1 MMSKTTGASKQRT
14 QLKLFDL
21 TVIVVSLVIGM
32 GIFRSSYDVAREAHT
47 PFVFFGAWLFG
58 GVIALFGALTFAEIG
73 SRYPVTGGFYKVFSY
88 CYHPA
93 LAFMINCIIII
104 SNAAS
109 VSAVALI
116 GSGYLLGILPEGY
129 QTETVKQVVAL
140 VAVIVFFFLNYLGF
154 KMSVK
159 TQNVLM
165 VIKIAIILLVCLGIF
180 LPAAPAA
187 IAATSTTTTP
197 PDFWMLVKSFGAAM
211 IAVSFT
217 YGGYQ
222 QTINFG
228 GEVANPQRIIP
239 KAIFIG
245 IAIIVGLY
253 LLTNYAYYHVLG
265 FDGIQLSKNDLAA
278 RHMHAMFGGYS
289 YQVMSGLLFFCV
301 LAYVNIGLMSNPRAM
316 YAMADDGVLP
326 AALKR
331 QNDRQ
336 VLTVSLPIFA
346 AFSVI
351 TLFFADDFDKIL
363 SYVIFL
369 DSIGLA
375 TAVGSIFIL
384 RKKTRHLDESNA
396 PIFKLKWYPW
406 MPVIYILAYAFVS
419 VSIMIKD
426 LQAAAVGL
434 AMFAAFFPLYLL
446 SGRGKKTAG
455 NS

>member
-1 MMSKTTGASKQRT
+1 
-14 QLKLFDL
+14 
-21 TVIVVSLVIGM
+21 
-32 GIFRSSYDVAREAHT
+32 
-47 PFVFFGAWLFG
+47 
-58 GVIALFGALTFAEIG
+58 
-73 SRYPVTGGFYKVFSY
+73 
-88 CYHPA
+88 
-93 LAFMINCIIII
+93 
-104 SNAAS
+104 
-109 VSAVALI
+109 VALI
-116 GSGYLLGILPEGY
+116 GSGYLLGILPPGY

-140 VAVIVFFFLNYLGF
+140 VAVIVFFFVNYLGF

-165 VIKIAIILLVCLGIF
+165 VIKIIIIVFVCLGIF
-180 LPAAPAA
+180 FPA
-187 IAATSTTTTP
+187 STTAPVVQQAHATDIWTYI
-197 PDFWMLVKSFGAAM
+197 KAFGAAM

-228 GEVANPQRIIP
+228 GEVKDAQTILP

-245 IAIIVGLY
+245 ITIIVSLY
-253 LLTNYAYYHVLG
+253 LLTNFAYYHVLG
-265 FDGIQLSKNDLAA
+265 MDGIQLSKNDLAA
-278 RHMHAMFGGYS
+278 RHVQNMFGGYA
-289 YQVMSGLLFFCV
+289 YQVMSALLFFCV

-326 AALKR
+326 RALKR

-346 AFSVI
+346 AISVV

-384 RKKTRHLDESNA
+384 RKKTKHLDETNA
-396 PIFKLKWYPW
+396 PIYKMRGYPW
-406 MPVIYILAYAFVS
+406 MPIIYILAYAFVS
-419 VSIMIKD
+419 ISIMIKD
-426 LQAAAVGL
+426 LKAAGMGL

-446 SGRGKKTAG
+446 SRRSRKNREAERG
-455 NS
+455 

>member
-1 MMSKTTGASKQRT
+1 MKQRT

-21 TVIVVSLVIGM
+21 TIIVVSLVIGM
-32 GIFRSSYDVAREAHT
+32 GIFRSSYDVAKEAQS
-47 PFVFFGAWLFG
+47 PVIFFGAWLFG

-116 GSGYLLGILPEGY
+116 GAGYLKGILPPGY

-140 VAVIVFFFLNYLGF
+140 IAVIVFFCLNYLGF

-165 VIKIAIILLVCLGIF
+165 VIKIAIILFVCMGVF
-180 LPAAPAA
+180 LPANTGNPDPLVSNTAA
-187 IAATSTTTTP
+187 
-197 PDFWMLVKSFGAAM
+197 PDFWLYVKAFGAAM

-228 GEVANPQRIIP
+228 GEVNNPQRIIP

-245 IAIIVGLY
+245 ITIIVSLY
-253 LLTNYAYYHVLG
+253 LLTNYAYYHILG
-265 FDGIQLSKNDLAA
+265 MDGIQLSKNDLAA
-278 RHMHAMFGGYS
+278 RHVQAMFGGYA
-289 YQVMSGLLFFCV
+289 YQAMSALLFFCV

-326 AALKR
+326 SALTR

-336 VLTVSLPIFA
+336 VLTVALPIFA
-346 AFSVI
+346 AISVI

-384 RKKTRHLDESNA
+384 RKKTKYLDDSNA
-396 PIFKLKWYPW
+396 PIYKMKGYPW
-406 MPVIYILAYAFVS
+406 MPIIYILAYTFVS
-419 VSIMIKD
+419 VSIVIKD

-434 AMFAAFFPLYLL
+434 AMFAAFYPLYLL
-446 SGRGKKTAG
+446 SRRFNK
-455 NS
+455 NIPQS

>member
-1 MMSKTTGASKQRT
+1 MKQRT

-21 TVIVVSLVIGM
+21 TIIVITLVIGL
-32 GIFRSSYDVAREAHT
+32 GIFRSSYDVAKEAQS
-47 PFVFFGAWLFG
+47 PMIFVGAWLFG

-116 GSGYLLGILPEGY
+116 GAGYLKGILPPAY

-140 VAVIVFFFLNYLGF
+140 IAVIVFFCLNYLGF

-165 VIKIAIILLVCLGIF
+165 VIKIGIILFVCMGVF
-180 LPAAPAA
+180 LPANTSNLDPLVSNTAA
-187 IAATSTTTTP
+187 
-197 PDFWMLVKSFGAAM
+197 PDFWLYVKAFGAAM

-228 GEVANPQRIIP
+228 GEVSNPQRIIP

-245 IAIIVGLY
+245 ITIIVSLY
-253 LLTNYAYYHVLG
+253 LLTNYAYYHILG
-265 FDGIQLSKNDLAA
+265 MDGIQLSKNDLAA
-278 RHMHAMFGGYS
+278 RHVQAMFGGYA
-289 YQVMSGLLFFCV
+289 YQVMSALLFFCV

-326 AALKR
+326 SALTR

-336 VLTVSLPIFA
+336 VLTVALPIFA
-346 AFSVI
+346 AISVI

-384 RKKTRHLDESNA
+384 RKKTKYLDESNA
-396 PIFKLKWYPW
+396 PIYKMKGYPW
-406 MPVIYILAYAFVS
+406 MPIIYILAYTFVS

-434 AMFAAFFPLYLL
+434 AMFAAFYPLYLL
-446 SGRGKKTAG
+446 SRRFNK
-455 NS
+455 NIPQS

>member
-1 MMSKTTGASKQRT
+1 MNNISSPMKQRT

-21 TVIVVSLVIGM
+21 SVIVVSLVIGM
-32 GIFRSSYDVAREAHT
+32 GIFRSSYDVAKEAQT
-47 PFVFFGAWLFG
+47 PLIFFGAWIFG
-58 GVIALFGALTFAEIG
+58 GIIALFGALTFAEIG

-116 GSGYLLGILPEGY
+116 GSGYLKGILPLAY

-140 VAVIVFFFLNYLGF
+140 IAVIVFFCLNYLGF

-165 VIKIAIILLVCLGIF
+165 IIKIAIILFVCLGVF
-180 LPAAPAA
+180 LPGTENVLVPHN
-187 IAATSTTTTP
+187 ATGSS
-197 PDFWMLVKSFGAAM
+197 PDFWLYVKAFGAAM

-228 GEVANPQRIIP
+228 GEVHNPQRTIP

-245 IAIIVGLY
+245 ITIIVSLY

-265 FDGIQLSKNDLAA
+265 MDGIALSKNDLAA
-278 RHMHAMFGGYS
+278 RHVQAMFGGYA
-289 YQVMSGLLFFCV
+289 YQVMSALLFFCV

-326 AALKR
+326 SPLKR

-346 AFSVI
+346 AISVI

-384 RKKTRHLDESNA
+384 RKKTKYLDESNA
-396 PIFKLKWYPW
+396 PIYKMRGYPW
-406 MPVIYILAYAFVS
+406 MPIIYILAYGFVS
-419 VSIMIKD
+419 ISIMIKD

-446 SGRGKKTAG
+446 SRRNNKQLNK
-455 NS
+455 

>member
-1 MMSKTTGASKQRT
+1 MNSIPGSMKQRT

-32 GIFRSSYDVAREAHT
+32 GIFRSSYDVAKEAQT
-47 PFVFFGAWLFG
+47 PLIFFGAWLFG
-58 GVIALFGALTFAEIG
+58 GIIALFGALTFAEIG

-116 GSGYLLGILPEGY
+116 GAGYLKGILPPAY

-140 VAVIVFFFLNYLGF
+140 VAVIVFFCLNYLGF

-165 VIKIAIILLVCLGIF
+165 VIKIAIVLFVCMGVFMPGSENVI
-180 LPAAPAA
+180 APH
-187 IAATSTTTTP
+187 IATKAS
-197 PDFWMLVKSFGAAM
+197 PDFLIYVKAFGAAM

-228 GEVANPQRIIP
+228 GEVANPQRTIP

-245 IAIIVGLY
+245 ITIIVGLY

-265 FDGIQLSKNDLAA
+265 INGIQLSKNDLAA
-278 RHMHAMFGGYS
+278 RHVQAMFGGYA
-289 YQVMSGLLFFCV
+289 YQVMSALLFFCV

-326 AALKR
+326 AALKK

-384 RKKTRHLDESNA
+384 RKKTKYLDDSNA
-396 PIFKLKWYPW
+396 PIYKMKGYPW
-406 MPVIYILAYAFVS
+406 LPIIYILAYAFVS
-419 VSIMIKD
+419 ISIMIKD
-426 LQAAAVGL
+426 LAAAGIGL
-434 AMFAAFFPLYLL
+434 AMFAAFYPLYLISRRNNKQL
-446 SGRGKKTAG
+446 NK
-455 NS
+455 

>member
-1 MMSKTTGASKQRT
+1 MKQRT

-21 TVIVVSLVIGM
+21 TMIVVSLVIGM
-32 GIFRSSYDVAREAHT
+32 GIFRSSYDVAKEAHT
-47 PFVFFGAWLFG
+47 PVIFFGAWVFG
-58 GVIALFGALTFAEIG
+58 GIIALFGALTFAEIG

-116 GSGYLLGILPEGY
+116 GAGYLKGILPIAY
-129 QTETVKQVVAL
+129 QTETVKQIVAL
-140 VAVIVFFFLNYLGF
+140 IAVAVFFCLNYLGF
-154 KMSVK
+154 RMSVK
-159 TQNVLM
+159 TQSVLM
-165 VIKIAIILLVCLGIF
+165 TIKIGIILLVCMGVF
-180 LPAAPAA
+180 LPGQSNNMTPL
-187 IAATSTTTTP
+187 ISNTTE
-197 PDFWMLVKSFGAAM
+197 PDFWLYVKAFGAAM

-228 GEVANPQRIIP
+228 GEVNNPQRTIP
-239 KAIFIG
+239 RAIFIG
-245 IAIIVGLY
+245 ITIIVSLY

-265 FDGIQLSKNDLAA
+265 MEGIQLSKNDLAA
-278 RHMHAMFGGYS
+278 RHAQAMFGGYA
-289 YQVMSGLLFFCV
+289 YQVMSALLFFCV

-326 AALKR
+326 SALKR

-346 AFSVI
+346 AFAVI

-384 RKKTRHLDESNA
+384 RKKTKYLDDSNA
-396 PIFKLKWYPW
+396 PIYKMKGYPW
-406 MPVIYILAYAFVS
+406 MPIIYILAYGFVT

-426 LQAAAVGL
+426 LKAAGLGL
-434 AMFAAFFPLYLL
+434 AMFAAFYPLYLL
-446 SGRGKKTAG
+446 SRRFNKKSA
-455 NS
+455 NNK

>member
-1 MMSKTTGASKQRT
+1 MTEPATVNRQRT
-14 QLKLFDL
+14 TLKLFDL

-32 GIFRSSYDVAREAHT
+32 GIFRSSYDVAREAHS
-47 PFVFFGAWLFG
+47 PLVFFSAWIFG
-58 GVIALFGALTFAEIG
+58 GIIALFGALTFAEIG

-116 GSGYLLGILPEGY
+116 GSGYLLGILPGDY

-140 VAVIVFFFLNYLGF
+140 VAVIAFFFLNYLGF
-154 KMSVK
+154 RMSVK

-165 VIKIAIILLVCLGIF
+165 VIKIAIILFVCFGIF
-180 LPAAPAA
+180 FAPAPA
-187 IAATSTTTTP
+187 VVSTMIPSAST
-197 PDFWMLVKSFGAAM
+197 PDFWLNVKAFSAAM

-245 IAIIVGLY
+245 ITIIVSLY

-265 FDGIQLSKNDLAA
+265 FEGIQLSKNDLAA
-278 RHMHAMFGGYS
+278 RHMQAMFGGYA
-289 YQVMSGLLFFCV
+289 YQVMSALLFFCV

-346 AFSVI
+346 GFSVL

-375 TAVGSIFIL
+375 TAVGSVFIL
-384 RKKTRHLDESNA
+384 RKKTKHLDESNA
-396 PIFKLKWYPW
+396 PIYKLKWYPW
-406 MPVIYILAYAFVS
+406 MPIIYILAYAFVS
-419 VSIMIKD
+419 ISIMIKD

-434 AMFAAFFPLYLL
+434 AMFAAFYPLYLI
-446 SGRGKKTAG
+446 SRRNAKRTTG
-455 NS
+455 N

>member
-1 MMSKTTGASKQRT
+1 MTMQQVPEAGKQRT

-21 TVIVVSLVIGM
+21 TMIVVSLVIGM

-47 PFVFFGAWLFG
+47 PLVFFGAWLFG
-58 GVIALFGALTFAEIG
+58 GIIALFGALTFAEIG
-73 SRYPVTGGFYKVFSY
+73 SRYPITGGFYKVFSF

-116 GSGYLLGILPEGY
+116 GSGYLLGILPPGY

-140 VAVIVFFFLNYLGF
+140 VAVIVFFFVNYLGF

-165 VIKIAIILLVCLGIF
+165 VIKIVIILFVCLGIF
-180 LPAAPAA
+180 FPSSQSPVFVVHEN
-187 IAATSTTTTP
+187 AATGIWP
-197 PDFWMLVKSFGAAM
+197 YIKAFGAAM

-228 GEVANPQRIIP
+228 GEVKDAQRILP

-245 IAIIVGLY
+245 IAIIVSLY
-253 LLTNYAYYHVLG
+253 ILTNYAYYHVLG
-265 FDGIQLSKNDLAA
+265 MDGIQLSKNDIAA
-278 RHMHAMFGGYS
+278 RHVQNMFGGYS
-289 YQVMSGLLFFCV
+289 YQVMSALLFFCV

-336 VLTVSLPIFA
+336 VLTISLPIFA
-346 AFSVI
+346 AISVI

-384 RKKTRHLDESNA
+384 RKKTKYLDESNA
-396 PIFKLKWYPW
+396 PIYKMKGYPW
-406 MPVIYILAYAFVS
+406 MPIIYILAYAFVS
-419 VSIMIKD
+419 ISIMIKD
-426 LQAAAVGL
+426 LKAAGMGL

-446 SGRGKKTAG
+446 SRRSRKNRG
-455 NS
+455 